1 MDKTYELFHNGL
13 LRTIKFKTRNE
24 KTTYETIEFSI
35 HQTLTDE
42 NGKVIVDNGNTY
54 FFEPRQFEE
63 FFTPIINDMKAR
75 FDNANNASEP
85 NT

>member
-1 MDKTYELFHNGL
+1 
-13 LRTIKFKTRNE
+13 
-24 KTTYETIEFSI
+24 
-35 HQTLTDE
+35 LTDE
-42 NGKVIVDNGNTY
+42 DGKVIVDNGQTY

>member
-1 MDKTYELFHNGL
+1 MDKVYELYRNGL
-13 LRTIKFKTRNE
+13 MKTIKFKRHNVGTS
-24 KTTYETIEFSI
+24 YETVEFTT

-54 FFEPRQFEE
+54 FFEPRE
-63 FFTPIINDMKAR
+63 FKEMFAPIINDLKAK
-75 FDNANNASEP
+75 FNENSTSES